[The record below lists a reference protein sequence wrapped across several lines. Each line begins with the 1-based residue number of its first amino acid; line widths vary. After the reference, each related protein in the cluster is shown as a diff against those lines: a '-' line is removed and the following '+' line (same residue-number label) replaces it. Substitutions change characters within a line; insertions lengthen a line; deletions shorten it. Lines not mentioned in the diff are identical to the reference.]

1 MTPRVAV
8 LDDEQ
13 RMVDV
18 LRMMLTRDGYDVEGF
33 VRSEDALEAIAERPV
48 DVLVTDLRMPGPDGL
63 EVLRRAR
70 AIVPDLPVILV
81 TAHATVQTAIA
92 ALREGAFDYVEK
104 PFDNDELKALIRRAV
119 DLGRLGRENRYLRAE
134 LRSRYAP
141 DRVVAESAAM
151 RQVLDLVR
159 RAARSRSTVLISG
172 ESGTGKEL
180 VARAVHY
187 ESDRVGKPFVAVN
200 CKALAP
206 GVLESELFGHER
218 GAFTGADRAR
228 PGLFER
234 AAGGT
239 LFLDEIGEI
248 DRDFQGKLL
257 RALQERSVQRVGG
270 DTERQ
275 VDVRAVAATNRDLR
289 VEVAEGRFREDLYF
303 RLAVIPIH
311 IPPLRER
318 REDVL
323 PLARH
328 FLAKTNAE
336 LGRRVTGWTAEVEA
350 YFVRHSW
357 PGNTR
362 ELENAIERG
371 VVLARGTHIELADLL
386 LQPSS
391 EGASAAEEM
400 DGTLQ
405 AFLERAAADRI
416 RAVLAEAGG
425 VRAEAARRLGMDRT
439 TLYRLMRKYGML
451 AAGRDE

>member
-1 MTPRVAV
+1 VAV

-18 LRMMLTRDGYDVEGF
+18 LRMVLARDGYEVEGF
-33 VRSEDALEAIAERPV
+33 VRPDDALEAIAERPV

-70 AIVPDLPVILV
+70 AVVPDLPVILV

-104 PFDNDELKALIRRAV
+104 PFDNDELKALVRRAV
-119 DLGRLGRENRYLRAE
+119 DVGRLGRENRYLRAE

-141 DRVVAESAAM
+141 DRIVAESAAM

-270 DTERQ
+270 DAERQ

-289 VEVAEGRFREDLYF
+289 SEVAEGRFREDLYF

-336 LGRRVTGWTAEVEA
+336 LGRRVTGWTPEVEA
-350 YFVRHSW
+350 HFVRHDW

-362 ELENAIERG
+362 ERENAIERG
-371 VVLARGTHIELADLL
+371 VVHARGVHIELADLL
-386 LQPSS
+386 LEPAP
-391 EGASAAEEM
+391 ERTGPTDEM

-405 AFLERAAADRI
+405 AFLDRAAADRI
-416 RAVLAEAGG
+416 RAVLADAGG

-451 AAGRDE
+451 AAGRDD